1 MVLFVLSWTPKAHHI
16 ADHMSDYFDD
26 PLVCGQALG
35 VTTDQII
42 EHMHSYVNRLLCR
55 SMYKLKNVDS
65 KLGTERQHKG
75 IVKINSYAVKVCK

>member
-1 MVLFVLSWTPKAHHI
+1 MITILIVIQLTGVPWLETSI

-42 EHMHSYVNRLLCR
+42 EHMHSYVNRLH
-55 SMYKLKNVDS
+55 V
-65 KLGTERQHKG
+65 
-75 IVKINSYAVKVCK
+75 